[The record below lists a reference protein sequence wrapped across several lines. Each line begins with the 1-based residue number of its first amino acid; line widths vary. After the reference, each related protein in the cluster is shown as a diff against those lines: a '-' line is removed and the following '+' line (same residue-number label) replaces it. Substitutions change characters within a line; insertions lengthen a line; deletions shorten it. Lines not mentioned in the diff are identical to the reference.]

1 MDTAGVFR
9 IDGKVAV
16 VIGGTGALCSVMAEA
31 LAGAGAAVVVVGR
44 DDDRGQAVV
53 QRIGQVGEARFERC
67 DVTRRGEIG
76 ELVDRVDRWRGR
88 IGILVNGASA
98 NSSTPFLDISD
109 DEIERIVGI
118 NQLAMMRCC
127 QEFGRYFVEGAAAG
141 GEGASIINMGSMAGL
156 IPLSKVF
163 TYSMTKAAV
172 HNLSKNLARE
182 WGPLGV
188 RCNTLVPGFFP
199 AEQNRVVLTD
209 DRVRHI
215 VDHTPMGRLG
225 APDDLIGATLLLA
238 SPAGRF
244 ITGVEILVDG
254 GFSAMTI

>member
-1 MDTAGVFR
+1 MDVMEAFR
-9 IDGKVAV
+9 LDGKVAV
-16 VIGGTGALCSVMAEA
+16 VIGGTGVLCSAMAEA

-44 DDDRGQAVV
+44 DSHRGHGVV
-53 QRIGQVGEARFERC
+53 QRIERVGEARFEPC

-76 ELVDRVDRWRGR
+76 ELVHRVNGWRGR
-88 IGILVNGASA
+88 IDILVNGAA
-98 NSSTPFLDISD
+98 TNASTPFLDISD

-118 NQLAMMRCC
+118 NQLALMRSC
-127 QEFGRYFVEGAAAG
+127 QEFGRYFVDRAASG
-141 GEGASIINMGSMAGL
+141 PDGASIINMGSMAGL
-156 IPLSKVF
+156 VPLSKVF

-199 AEQNRVVLTD
+199 AEQNRAVLTD
-209 DRVRHI
+209 DRVREI
-215 VDHTPMGRLG
+215 MDHTPMGRFG
-225 APDDLIGATLLLA
+225 ATDDLIGATLLLA

-244 ITGVEILVDG
+244 ITGTEIVVDG
-254 GFSAMTI
+254 GFSAMAI